1 MPLPVPDLQQ
11 RAIDFAK
18 SGNFGSEALELNLE
32 LTRVAPRNEG
42 AWTRL
47 ARCYL
52 ESGRLDDAS
61 AALESVLAINPQNTI
76 ARNLHG
82 EVIKRRST
90 ATAPVA
96 AARTRSTKTRRSEAA
111 GTASTTSGFGRPEF
125 AALGQLPPASAVDAL
140 GTRVD
145 ALLLPLNDRPFAVK
159 AVETRNRTG
168 RSGGWVFRRNSV
180 QPGSAGHIYTFHQGG
195 RWEPQLNVGFFAAQQ
210 WGRNAVR
217 AGIGFNLTP
226 AEADATREADQER
239 AVQFFERFQRLVATE
254 WRQILMQW
262 MTANAG
268 FIQHGARPPETDL
281 MPAAAIEWLVNC
293 QNPVDAGWIFLG
305 RWLFEDR
312 AADADMLADG
322 RKLTGWIE
330 RTFTD
335 LLPLWATLYR
345 QP

>member
-1 MPLPVPDLQQ
+1 MPSPVTDLQQ

-18 SGNFGSEALELNLE
+18 SGNFGSQALETNLE
-32 LTRVAPRNEG
+32 LTRVAPQNEG

-47 ARCYL
+47 ARCYV

-61 AALESVLAINPQNTI
+61 AALDAALALNPQNTI
-76 ARNLHG
+76 ARNMQADMT
-82 EVIKRRST
+82 KRRSA
-90 ATAPVA
+90 ATTPAA
-96 AARTRSTKTRRSEAA
+96 AARTRSGRTKRSEAA
-111 GTASTTSGFGRPEF
+111 AAGTGGFGRPEF
-125 AALGQLPPASAVDAL
+125 AALGQLPPVSAVEAL

-145 ALLLPLNDRPFAVK
+145 ALLLPLNDRPFAIK

-168 RSGGWVFRRNSV
+168 RPGGWVFRRNSV
-180 QPGSAGHIYTFHQGG
+180 QPGSAGHIYTFHYGG
-195 RWEPQLNVGFFAAQQ
+195 RWEPQLNVGFFAAQP

-217 AGIGFNLTP
+217 AGVGFNLTP
-226 AEADATREADQER
+226 AGADPNPETGQER
-239 AVQFFERFQRLVATE
+239 AVQFFDHFQRLVSTE
-254 WRQILMQW
+254 WRQILTQW
-262 MTANAG
+262 MEVNGG

-281 MPAAAIEWLVNC
+281 MPAAAIEWLAKC
-293 QNPVDAGWIFLG
+293 QNPVDAGWVFLG

-312 AADADMLADG
+312 AADADILADG

-345 QP
+345 QS